1 MDEKTKLLIS
11 LGAAVASNCIP
22 CFEHFMGKTDAV
34 GLTSEEIQ
42 QAVDVADQVKMG
54 ARLAIR
60 RAVNDTIKT
69 GVQPCGE
76 TSKSSCCG

>member
-1 MDEKTKLLIS
+1 MDDKTKLLIS

-22 CFEHFMGKTDAV
+22 CFEHFMGKTEAV

-60 RAVNDTIKT
+60 KAVNDIMKT
-69 GVQPCGE
+69 GVQRCDSASE
-76 TSKSSCCG
+76 NSCCG

>member
-22 CFEHFMGKTDAV
+22 CFEHFMRKTDAA
-34 GLTSEEIQ
+34 GLTDEEIRE
-42 QAVDVADQVKMG
+42 AVDVADQVKMG

-60 RAVNDTIKT
+60 KVVNATIRNGSEGCDTS
-69 GVQPCGE
+69 Q
-76 TSKSSCCG
+76 SSCCG

>member
-22 CFEHFMGKTDAV
+22 CFEHFMGKTNTV
-34 GLTSEEIQ
+34 GLTDEEIR

-60 RAVNDTIKT
+60 KVVNATIRTGAQGCDT
-69 GVQPCGE
+69 QE
-76 TSKSSCCG
+76 SSCCG

>member
-22 CFEHFMGKTDAV
+22 CFEHFMGKTDAA
-34 GLTSEEIQ
+34 GLTDEEVR

-60 RAVNDTIKT
+60 KAVNATIRTGALGCDT
-69 GVQPCGE
+69 QE
-76 TSKSSCCG
+76 SSCCG

>member
-22 CFEHFMGKTDAV
+22 CFEHFMGKTDAA
-34 GLTSEEIQ
+34 GLTDEEIR

-60 RAVNDTIKT
+60 KAVNVTIRTGAQGCDT
-69 GVQPCGE
+69 QE
-76 TSKSSCCG
+76 SSCCG